1 VGLAQKAMS
10 GGEGNAMANRVAG
23 RARSEWAAGGGQYE
37 YRVFTIPSST
47 SRNDARRLLTEEA
60 EYGRWELA
68 RTRLFAGGE
77 RKVWLRRRI
86 IRVRSTLELAQD

>member
-1 VGLAQKAMS
+1 MES
-10 GGEGNAMANRVAG
+10 RVAG

-37 YRVFTIPSST
+37 YRVLTIPRDT
-47 SRNDARRLLTEEA
+47 SRNDARRLLTEQA

-77 RKVWLRRRI
+77 RKVWLRRKI
-86 IRVRSTLELAQD
+86 IRVRSTLELGED